1 MHCENEQVVP
11 AARDAGEPRLDLVVA
26 GTDGRRAR
34 LDVAVTH
41 CLTAAAM
48 RNDGAARRDGVAAA
62 LMETHKR
69 SSYPG
74 VRVTPAV
81 VETHGR
87 LGKSLLA
94 FIR

>member
-1 MHCENEQVVP
+1 M
-11 AARDAGEPRLDLVVA
+11 
-26 GTDGRRAR
+26 
-34 LDVAVTH
+34 DVAVTH

-81 VETHGR
+81 VETHGG
-87 LGKSLLA
+87 LGKSLHRMWGKQA
-94 FIR
+94 TCAKSITRAAW